1 MRFVFA
7 LEIAVMTYKGRYLSE
22 ATIILAWLYLI
33 WDKLSE
39 QVSLINPSSLSCSPD
54 VWSKMLSW
62 SFMLSRS
69 LVCRDD
75 IYKDGIWV
83 RWLLKWCP
91 FFDYNRMRF
100 WANRCCPLFISKH
113 CLIVLV
119 ELYIKMLSYTFFYVN
134 HMFLLAPSSPYH
146 TSFQI
151 LLFRSQF
158 YAIPSCWWWL
168 VQGRYLN
175 KVALEWLVLAW
186 LHPKLRLNI
195 WANLNIPAMQCCESF
210 SLPFVLCS
218 LG

>member
-1 MRFVFA
+1 VEFHAFPFTC
-7 LEIAVMTYKGRYLSE
+7 LPWWHLQGRYLSTV
-22 ATIILAWLYLI
+22 ALKMVPLLWLQPI
-33 WDKLSE
+33 W
-39 QVSLINPSSLSCSPD
+39 
-54 VWSKMLSW
+54 
-62 SFMLSRS
+62 
-69 LVCRDD
+69 
-75 IYKDGIWV
+75 
-83 RWLLKWCP
+83 
-91 FFDYNRMRF
+91 MRF

-186 LHPKLRLNI
+186 LHPKLRLNM